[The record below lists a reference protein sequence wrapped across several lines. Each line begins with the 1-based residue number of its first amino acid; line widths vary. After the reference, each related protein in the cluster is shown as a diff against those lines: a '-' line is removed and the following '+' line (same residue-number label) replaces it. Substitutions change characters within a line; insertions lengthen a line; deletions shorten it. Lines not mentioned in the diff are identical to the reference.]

1 MADIIY
7 LFEGTPYFNLTNKC
21 PCNCT
26 FCIRDRLKTMGE
38 AESMWHRTQPTFC
51 DVKAAIDSFD
61 FSRFETAVFCG
72 YGEPTN
78 ELELLL
84 KTAEYLKKTNPKLK
98 LRLNTNGLS
107 DLINKSSTAKDIC
120 KNIDAVS
127 ISLNATDSE
136 KYDEITRNIFK
147 GKAFDA
153 MLKFTSDCVNY
164 CDNVTMSV
172 VDVISKEEI
181 EKARQ
186 ICEKTGAKFRVREFT
201 DSE

>member
-84 KTAEYLKKTNPKLK
+84 KTAEYLKKTNPNLK

-120 KNIDAVS
+120 ENIDAVS

>member
-7 LFEGTPYFNLTNKC
+7 MFEGTPYFNLTNKC
-21 PCNCT
+21 PCSCT

-38 AESMWHRTQPTFC
+38 AESMWHRTQPTFAE
-51 DVKAAIDSFD
+51 VKAAIDVFD

-84 KTAEYLKKTNPKLK
+84 KTAEYLKKTYPNLK

-107 DLINKSSTAKDIC
+107 DLINKTSTAKEIC
-120 KNIDAVS
+120 KNIDIVS
-127 ISLNATDSE
+127 ISLNATTSE

-147 GKAFDA
+147 DKAFDA

-164 CDNVTMSV
+164 CLNVTMSV
-172 VDVISKEEI
+172 VDVIGEEEI
-181 EKARQ
+181 EKARK
-186 ICEKTGAKFRVREFT
+186 ICEKTGSKFRVREFT